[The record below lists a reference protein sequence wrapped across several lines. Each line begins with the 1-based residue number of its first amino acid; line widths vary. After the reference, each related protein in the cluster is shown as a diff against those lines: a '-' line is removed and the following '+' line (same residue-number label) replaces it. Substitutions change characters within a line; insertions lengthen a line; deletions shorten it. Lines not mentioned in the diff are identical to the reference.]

1 MDTDIK
7 TPQKRTTAG
16 RKDSRD
22 RNKELIESVQQLRE
36 KTDELLRLVQQTYAR
51 TSDLWNSEHT
61 PLRFYGSKFEKEFLQ
76 PFFDYIE
83 RPDFSDKHLS
93 LIHGMSP
100 ASIRECNKIL
110 ARIRFVKEH
119 PELPHYNFYSPKEQ
133 QQRVNLQTDFRSRIV
148 RISDELFAYDQ
159 YLLPINH
166 FEVCVFLYKH
176 GIELVRDKAR
186 LRDKVFIDAGGFIG
200 DSALVLQEYTDK
212 QIYSFEVNPNN
223 VELFKRSIELNHLS
237 SKVTLVEKALWS
249 KKTTLEFNLCGSA
262 SSLKKLHGI
271 SYEPETVKVPTI
283 SLDRFVRESQLEVGL
298 IKVDLEGAE
307 SEFLKGAE
315 HTIKTQKPVLLL
327 SIYHKPSDFFELK
340 PMLESWVPDYEFSIF
355 NPVDNGILLE
365 TMLIAQQKATAGGER
380 GKRDVHK
387 DAVDFT

>member
-1 MDTDIK
+1 MKDTDIK
-7 TPQKRTTAG
+7 TPRKRTAAG
-16 RKDSRD
+16 GKDSRD
-22 RNKELIESVQQLRE
+22 RNKELVESVQQLRE
-36 KTDELLRLVQQTYAR
+36 KTDDLIKIVQQTYAR
-51 TSDLWNSEHT
+51 TSDLWNSGYT

-76 PFFDYIE
+76 PFFDYVE
-83 RPDFSDKHLS
+83 RPDFEDRYLS

-100 ASIRECNKIL
+100 ASIRECNKVL
-110 ARIRFVKEH
+110 ARIRYVKGHRES
-119 PELPHYNFYSPKEQ
+119 PRYNFLSSEEQ
-133 QQRVNLQTDFRSRIV
+133 LQKVKLQTDFRNRILQ
-148 RISDELFAYDQ
+148 ISDQLFAYDQ

-176 GIELVRDKAR
+176 GIDLVRDKIC
-186 LRDKVFIDAGGFIG
+186 LRDKTIIDAGGFIG
-200 DSALVLQEYTDK
+200 DSVLVLQEYTDK
-212 QIYSFEVNPNN
+212 QIYSFEVNPSN
-223 VELFKRSIELNHLS
+223 VELFKKSVELNHLS

-249 KKTTLEFNLCGSA
+249 KRTTLKFNLCGSA

-271 SYEPETVKVPTI
+271 SYEPKTVKVPTI
-283 SLDRFVRESQLEVGL
+283 SLDRFVKENQLEVGL

-307 SEFLKGAE
+307 SEFLKGAK

-365 TMLIAQQKATAGGER
+365 TMIIAQKKPQPVTGEE
-380 GKRDVHK
+380 K
-387 DAVDFT
+387 